1 MSTRKIKQYISIFKK
16 LTGYTHCIINIHI
29 YIYYMYTKDYPTHP
43 EKYGL
48 KEISYERPEKSI
60 EDR

>member
-1 MSTRKIKQYISIFKK
+1 MYIKY
-16 LTGYTHCIINIHI
+16 
-29 YIYYMYTKDYPTHP
+29 YPTHP
-43 EKYGL
+43 EKYRL

>member
-16 LTGYTHCIINIHI
+16 LTCCTHCIMNIHI
-29 YIYYMYTKDYPTHP
+29 YIYYMHIKDYPTHP
-43 EKYGL
+43 EKYRL
-48 KEISYERPEKSI
+48 KGISYERPEKSI